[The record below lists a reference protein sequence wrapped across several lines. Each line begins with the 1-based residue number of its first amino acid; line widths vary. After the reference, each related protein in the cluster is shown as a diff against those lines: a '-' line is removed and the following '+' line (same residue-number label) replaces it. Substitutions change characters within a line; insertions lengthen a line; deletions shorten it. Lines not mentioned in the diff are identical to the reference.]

1 MRASPPC
8 WSRSLPVRSSG
19 KQSGALAAL
28 ALGACGGVDGPAPAA
43 VQATNDAPFVV
54 RHDRDVMVKQPGP
67 HEGTG
72 ETTAYRYFDD
82 VRDPGVVFRKRAL
95 HPGASIGM
103 HVLTHDE
110 VYYVLTGRGALTVD
124 GTQHDLGAG
133 TAVFMRIGT
142 DVELRQVGPEDLVII
157 IAYPPAR

>member
-1 MRASPPC
+1 LPARSFGKRAGA
-8 WSRSLPVRSSG
+8 LAAL
-19 KQSGALAAL
+19 ALAAL
-28 ALGACGGVDGPAPAA
+28 ALGACGGAERPAPALA
-43 VQATNDAPFVV
+43 PAANDAPFVV
-54 RHDRDVMVKQPGP
+54 RHDDDVIVKQPGP

-103 HVLTHDE
+103 HELTHDE
-110 VYYVLTGRGALTVD
+110 VYYVLAGRGVLTVD
-124 GTQHDLGAG
+124 ETRHDLGPG
-133 TAVFMRIGT
+133 SAVFMRLGT
-142 DVELRQVGPEDLVII
+142 NVGLRQVGPEDLVII